1 MTKNSDLNSEKKW
14 LLDAEVQYRVE
25 EVKRRWVVSLV
36 FINTKNP
43 SEFFIKTIGDYR
55 SEKLAHIYGRS
66 MQQTAAKDPRG
77 TQKVKKD
84 AYGISD
90 N

>member
-1 MTKNSDLNSEKKW
+1 MSKNKENSDW
-14 LLDAEVQYRVE
+14 LIDAEVQYRVTP
-25 EVKRRWVVSLV
+25 VNGRWEVSLI

-43 SEFFIKTIGDYR
+43 NELLIRTIGDYR
-55 SEKLAHIYGRS
+55 SERLAEIYGRN

-77 TQKVKKD
+77 TQKVDKD
-84 AYGISD
+84 AYDIND